1 MLTTRKTRIMRCSSA
16 LAILSLSISSLVLLP
31 GCSSDQ
37 SPLSVNSDAEQAA
50 KTLLE
55 TLSLEQKIGQM
66 IQGEIAHVT
75 PDDLRKYGLGSVLNG
90 GGSFPGGEK
99 GASIED
105 WLTLADDYY
114 QASIDTSQG
123 SAGIPVIW
131 GTDAVHG
138 HNNVIG
144 ATLFPHNI
152 GLGAAGDPAL
162 VAAISGATAREVKAT
177 GIDWIFAPTV
187 AVAQD
192 YRWGRTYESYSSDP
206 QVVSS
211 YAGGMVEAMQAE
223 GIVATTK
230 HFVGDGGTF
239 SGVDRGD
246 TRLPLNVLIEEHG
259 AGYKPAIAA
268 GVQTVMASFNS
279 WNGEKVHGNKQLL
292 TDVLRGDLGFGGFV
306 VSDWNGIGEIEGC
319 ADDNCPQ
326 AINAGIDMVMVPED
340 WLSALENLVAQVQ
353 SGEIS
358 EARIDEAVLRI
369 LKVKFESG
377 LMQRGLP
384 STQGRPLRSQ
394 VGSQEHRDLAR
405 DAVRRSLVLL
415 KNDDQMLP
423 LDPAGH
429 YLVVGEGADNI
440 GMQSG
445 GWTISW
451 QGTGNANSDFPTG
464 TSLLDGFAE
473 QVAKAGGKVYHGE
486 PVPEGIEVDAV
497 IAVYGETPYAET
509 QGDITSLAWQQPNFE
524 DLALL
529 NQYQDLPIVSV
540 FLSGRPLWV
549 NREINASTAF
559 VAAWLPGSEGAGV
572 ADVLFRNSDG
582 SVQHEFTGRL
592 PMAWPSADI
601 NGSDRD
607 LAVVDAAFARGYG
620 LTSSASQHLAFL
632 NEEPRGKPLSLDR
645 PVFAGGARGQWRLY
659 LGNRL
664 DWAIASGPRGG
675 TTKDNQLSVSV
686 IDRRMQEDARRVEW
700 TGDGKRSSQV
710 YFRADVP
717 INIES
722 MSATGGAVVM
732 DIRLIQ
738 KPVEQVK
745 MRMDC
750 TWPCNGELDITQHL
764 RSLET
769 DVWHRLA
776 ISLAC
781 FEAVGTNMGA
791 VDVPFL
797 ISTPGV
803 FTMDLAEVTLVEEV
817 SGANLLNCPTQ
828 EVASLK

>member
-1 MLTTRKTRIMRCSSA
+1 MRFFRSLAVLT
-16 LAILSLSISSLVLLP
+16 LSISSVVLH
-31 GCSSDQ
+31 GCSDDQ
-37 SPLSVNSDAEQAA
+37 SPLSNSNEAEQAA
-50 KTLLE
+50 RALLTTL
-55 TLSLEQKIGQM
+55 TLEQKVGQM

-99 GASIED
+99 NASIDD
-105 WLTLADDYY
+105 WLALADAFY
-114 QASIDTSQG
+114 QASIDTTEG

-138 HNNVIG
+138 HNNVVG

-187 AVAQD
+187 AVARD

-211 YAGGMVEAMQAE
+211 YAGGMVKAMQAE

-246 TRLPLNVLIEEHG
+246 TRLPLEVLIEEHG

-279 WNGEKVHGNKQLL
+279 WNGEKVHGNKKLL
-292 TDVLRGDLGFGGFV
+292 TDVLRGDLGFDGFV
-306 VSDWNGIGEIEGC
+306 VSDWNGIGEVEGC
-319 ADDNCPQ
+319 ADDDCPQ

-340 WLSALENLVAQVQ
+340 WLSTLENLVAQVQ
-353 SGEIS
+353 SGAIS

-369 LKVKFESG
+369 LKIKFESG

-384 STQGRPLRSQ
+384 SKQGRPLRSQ
-394 VGSQEHRDLAR
+394 VGSEEHRALAR

-415 KNDDQMLP
+415 KNDNQLLP
-423 LDPAGH
+423 LDPSGH
-429 YLVVGEGADNI
+429 YLVVGKGADNI

-451 QGTGNANSDFPTG
+451 QGTGNTNSDFPTG
-464 TSLLDGFAE
+464 TSLLDGFVE
-473 QVAKAGGKVYHGE
+473 QVAKAGGKVYHNE

-497 IAVYGETPYAET
+497 IAVYGESPYAET
-509 QGDITSLAWQQPNFE
+509 QGDISSLAWQQPNFE

-529 NQYQDLPIVSV
+529 KQYQKQGFPIVSV

-572 ADVLFRNSDG
+572 ADVLFRQADG
-582 SVQHEFTGRL
+582 SVQHEFLGRL

-607 LAVVDAAFARGYG
+607 LAVVDAAFSRGYG
-620 LTSSASQHLAFL
+620 LTSDVSQQVAVL

-645 PVFAGGARGQWRLY
+645 PVFAGGARDQWRLY

-664 DWAIASGPRGG
+664 DWVIPSGPRGG
-675 TTKDNQLSVSV
+675 STKDNQLSVSV
-686 IDRRMQEDARRVEW
+686 IDRRVQEDSRRVEW
-700 TGDGKRSSQV
+700 TGDGKRPSQI
-710 YFRADVP
+710 YFRADIP
-717 INIES
+717 INIEE
-722 MSATGGAVVM
+722 MSATGGAIVM

-738 KPVEQVK
+738 RPVDLVK

-750 TWPCNGELDITQHL
+750 TWPCSGELDVTQHL
-764 RSLET
+764 QGL
-769 DVWHRLA
+769 DIGVWHRLA
-776 ISLAC
+776 IPLAC
-781 FEAVGTNMGA
+781 FEAAGTNMGA

-797 ISTPGV
+797 MSTRGV
-803 FTMDLAEVTLVEEV
+803 FTIDLAEVTLVEKN
-817 SGANLLNCPTQ
+817 SDAKMLNCPTQ
-828 EVASLK
+828 DVASL

>member
-1 MLTTRKTRIMRCSSA
+1 MRFFRSLAVLT
-16 LAILSLSISSLVLLP
+16 LSISSVVLH
-31 GCSSDQ
+31 GCSDDQ
-37 SPLSVNSDAEQAA
+37 SPLSNSNEAEQAA
-50 KTLLE
+50 KALLTTL
-55 TLSLEQKIGQM
+55 TLEQKVGQM

-99 GASIED
+99 NASIDD
-105 WLTLADDYY
+105 WLALADAFY
-114 QASIDTSQG
+114 QASIDTTEG

-138 HNNVIG
+138 HNNVVG

-187 AVAQD
+187 AVARD

-246 TRLPLNVLIEEHG
+246 TRLPLEVLIEEHG

-279 WNGEKVHGNKQLL
+279 WNGEKVHGNKKLL
-292 TDVLRGDLGFGGFV
+292 TDVLRGDLGFDGFV
-306 VSDWNGIGEIEGC
+306 VSDWNGIGEVEGC
-319 ADDNCPQ
+319 ADDDCPQ

-340 WLSALENLVAQVQ
+340 WLSTLENLVAQVQ
-353 SGEIS
+353 SGAIS

-369 LKVKFESG
+369 LKIKFESG

-384 STQGRPLRSQ
+384 SKQGRPLRSQ
-394 VGSQEHRDLAR
+394 VGSEEHRALAR

-415 KNDDQMLP
+415 KNDNQLLP
-423 LDPAGH
+423 LDPSGH
-429 YLVVGEGADNI
+429 YLVVGKGADNI

-451 QGTGNANSDFPTG
+451 QGTGNTNSDFPTG
-464 TSLLDGFAE
+464 TSLLDGFVE
-473 QVAKAGGKVYHGE
+473 QVAKAGGKVYHNE

-497 IAVYGETPYAET
+497 IAVYGESPYAET
-509 QGDITSLAWQQPNFE
+509 QGDISSLAWQQPNFE

-529 NQYQDLPIVSV
+529 KQYQKQGFPIVSV

-572 ADVLFRNSDG
+572 ADVLFRQADG
-582 SVQHEFTGRL
+582 SVQHEFLGRL

-607 LAVVDAAFARGYG
+607 LAVVDAAFSRGYG
-620 LTSSASQHLAFL
+620 LTSDVSQLVAVL

-645 PVFAGGARGQWRLY
+645 PVFAGGARDQWRLY

-664 DWAIASGPRGG
+664 DWVIPSGPRGG
-675 TTKDNQLSVSV
+675 STKDNQLSVSV
-686 IDRRMQEDARRVEW
+686 IDRRVQEDSRRVEW
-700 TGDGKRSSQV
+700 TGDGKRPSQI
-710 YFRADVP
+710 YFRADIP
-717 INIES
+717 INIEE
-722 MSATGGAVVM
+722 MSATGGAIVM

-738 KPVEQVK
+738 RPVDLVK
-745 MRMDC
+745 IRMDC
-750 TWPCNGELDITQHL
+750 TWPCSGELDVTQHL
-764 RSLET
+764 QGL
-769 DVWHRLA
+769 DIGVWHRLA
-776 ISLAC
+776 IPLAC
-781 FEAVGTNMGA
+781 FEAAGTNMGA

-797 ISTPGV
+797 MSTRGV
-803 FTMDLAEVTLVEEV
+803 FTIDLAEVTLVEKN
-817 SGANLLNCPTQ
+817 SDAQMLNCPTQ
-828 EVASLK
+828 DVASL

>member
-1 MLTTRKTRIMRCSSA
+1 MRFFRSLAVLT
-16 LAILSLSISSLVLLP
+16 LSISSVVLH
-31 GCSSDQ
+31 GCSDDQ
-37 SPLSVNSDAEQAA
+37 SPLSNSNEAEQAA
-50 KTLLE
+50 RALLTTL
-55 TLSLEQKIGQM
+55 TLEQKVGQM

-99 GASIED
+99 NASIDD
-105 WLTLADDYY
+105 WLALADAFY
-114 QASIDTSQG
+114 QASIDTTEG

-138 HNNVIG
+138 HNNVVG

-187 AVAQD
+187 AVARD

-246 TRLPLNVLIEEHG
+246 TRLPLEVLIEEHG

-279 WNGEKVHGNKQLL
+279 WNGEKVHGNKKLL
-292 TDVLRGDLGFGGFV
+292 TDVLRGDLGFDGFV
-306 VSDWNGIGEIEGC
+306 VSDWNGIGEVEGC
-319 ADDNCPQ
+319 ADDDCPQ

-340 WLSALENLVAQVQ
+340 WLSTLENLVAQVQ
-353 SGEIS
+353 SGAIS

-369 LKVKFESG
+369 LKIKFESG

-384 STQGRPLRSQ
+384 SKQGRPLRSQ
-394 VGSQEHRDLAR
+394 VGSEEHRALAR

-415 KNDDQMLP
+415 KNDNQLLP
-423 LDPAGH
+423 LDPSGH
-429 YLVVGEGADNI
+429 YLVVGKGADNI

-451 QGTGNANSDFPTG
+451 QGTGNTNSDFPTG
-464 TSLLDGFAE
+464 TSLLDGFVE
-473 QVAKAGGKVYHGE
+473 QVAKAGGKVYHNE

-497 IAVYGETPYAET
+497 IAVYGESPYAET
-509 QGDITSLAWQQPNFE
+509 QGDISSLAWQQPNFE

-529 NQYQDLPIVSV
+529 KQYQKQGFPIVSV

-572 ADVLFRNSDG
+572 ADVLFRQADG
-582 SVQHEFTGRL
+582 SVQHEFLGRL

-607 LAVVDAAFARGYG
+607 LAVVDAAFSRGYG
-620 LTSSASQHLAFL
+620 LTSDVSQQVAAL

-645 PVFAGGARGQWRLY
+645 PVFAGGARDQWRLY

-664 DWAIASGPRGG
+664 DWVIPSGPRGG
-675 TTKDNQLSVSV
+675 STKDNQLSVSV
-686 IDRRMQEDARRVEW
+686 IDRRVQEDSRRVEW
-700 TGDGKRSSQV
+700 TGDGKRPSQI
-710 YFRADVP
+710 YFRADIP
-717 INIES
+717 INIEE
-722 MSATGGAVVM
+722 MSATGGAIVM

-738 KPVEQVK
+738 RPVDLVK

-750 TWPCNGELDITQHL
+750 TWPCSGELDVTQHL
-764 RSLET
+764 QGL
-769 DVWHRLA
+769 DIGVWHRLA
-776 ISLAC
+776 IPLAC
-781 FEAVGTNMGA
+781 FEAAGTNMGA

-797 ISTPGV
+797 MSTRGV
-803 FTMDLAEVTLVEEV
+803 FTIDLAEVTLVEKN
-817 SGANLLNCPTQ
+817 SDAQMLNCPTQ
-828 EVASLK
+828 DVASL

>member
-1 MLTTRKTRIMRCSSA
+1 MTFLRAFAVLTLT
-16 LAILSLSISSLVLLP
+16 ISSLLLTA
-31 GCSSDQ
+31 CSGDQ
-37 SPLSVNSDAEQAA
+37 ASSLAENDSEKAA
-50 KTLLE
+50 RALLE
-55 TLSLEQKIGQM
+55 TLSLEQKVGQM

-90 GGSFPGGEK
+90 GGSFPEGDK
-99 GASIED
+99 NASIDD
-105 WLTLADDYY
+105 WVALADAYY
-114 QASIDTSQG
+114 LSSIDTSEG

-138 HNNVIG
+138 HNNVVG
-144 ATLFPHNI
+144 ATIFPHNI

-187 AVAQD
+187 AVARD

-206 QVVSS
+206 ELVAS

-239 SGVDRGD
+239 AGIDRGD
-246 TRLPLNVLIEEHG
+246 TRLPLDVLINEHG

-279 WNGEKVHGNKQLL
+279 WNGEKVHGNRELL
-292 TDVLRGDLGFGGFV
+292 TDVLRGDLGFDGFV
-306 VSDWNGIGEIEGC
+306 VSDWNGIGEVVGC
-319 ADDNCPQ
+319 GDDDCPQ

-340 WLSALENLVAQVQ
+340 WLSTLENIVAQVQ
-353 SGEIS
+353 SGVIS

-369 LKVKFESG
+369 LKIKFESG
-377 LMQRGLP
+377 LMQRELP
-384 STQGRPLRSQ
+384 SKEGRPLRSQ
-394 VGSQEHRDLAR
+394 VGSDEHRALAR

-415 KNDDQMLP
+415 KNDNQLLP

-429 YLVVGEGADNI
+429 YLVVGSGADNI

-451 QGTGNANSDFPTG
+451 QGTGNSNEDFPIG
-464 TSLLDGFAE
+464 TSLLEGFAE
-473 QVAKAGGKVYHGE
+473 QVAKAGGKIYHDE
-486 PVPEGIEVDAV
+486 TVPEGTQIDAV
-497 IAVYGETPYAET
+497 IAVFGERPYAET
-509 QGDITSLAWQQPNFE
+509 QGDITSLAWQQPNYD
-524 DLALL
+524 DLNLL
-529 NQYQDLPIVSV
+529 KQYQDQGLSIVSI

-572 ADVLFRNSDG
+572 SDVLFRDTDG
-582 SVQHEFTGRL
+582 SVQYEFLGRL

-607 LAVVDAAFARGYG
+607 LAVVDVAFPRGYG
-620 LTSSASQHLAFL
+620 LTSETQQQVAIL

-645 PVFAGGARGQWRLY
+645 PVFAGGARDQWRLY

-664 DWAIASGPRGG
+664 DWVIPSGPRGG
-675 TTKDNQLSVSV
+675 ATKDSQLSVSV
-686 IDRRMQEDARRVEW
+686 IDRRVQEDARRVEW
-700 TGDGKRSSQV
+700 TGDGKRPSQI
-710 YFRADVP
+710 YFRADIP
-717 INIES
+717 INIED
-722 MSATGGAVVM
+722 MTATGGMLVM
-732 DIRLIQ
+732 DIRMIK
-738 KPVEQVK
+738 KPAERVK
-745 MRMDC
+745 MRIDC
-750 TWPCNGELDITQHL
+750 TWPCHGELDVTEHL
-764 RSLET
+764 QRL
-769 DVWHRLA
+769 DVGVWHRLA
-776 ISLAC
+776 IPLAC
-781 FEAVGTNMGA
+781 FEAAGTNMSA

-797 ISTPGV
+797 MSTSGAL
-803 FTMDLAEVTLVEEV
+803 TIDLAEVTLVEKN
-817 SGANLLNCPTQ
+817 ADAKLLSCSTP
-828 EVASLK
+828 EVASLY

>member
-1 MLTTRKTRIMRCSSA
+1 MRFFRSLAVLT
-16 LAILSLSISSLVLLP
+16 LSISSVVLH
-31 GCSSDQ
+31 GCSDDQ
-37 SPLSVNSDAEQAA
+37 SPLSNSNEAEQAA
-50 KTLLE
+50 RALLTTL
-55 TLSLEQKIGQM
+55 TLEQKVGQM

-99 GASIED
+99 NASIDD
-105 WLTLADDYY
+105 WLALADAFY
-114 QASIDTSQG
+114 QASIDTTEG

-138 HNNVIG
+138 HNNVVG

-187 AVAQD
+187 AVARD

-246 TRLPLNVLIEEHG
+246 TRLPLEVLIEEHG

-279 WNGEKVHGNKQLL
+279 WNGEKVHGNKKLL
-292 TDVLRGDLGFGGFV
+292 TDVLRGDLGFDGFV
-306 VSDWNGIGEIEGC
+306 VSDWNGIGEVEGC
-319 ADDNCPQ
+319 ADDDCPQ

-340 WLSALENLVAQVQ
+340 WLSTLENLVAQVQ
-353 SGEIS
+353 SGAIS

-369 LKVKFESG
+369 LKIKFESG

-384 STQGRPLRSQ
+384 SKQGRPLRSQ
-394 VGSQEHRDLAR
+394 VGSEEHRALAR

-415 KNDDQMLP
+415 KNDNQLLP
-423 LDPAGH
+423 LDPSGH
-429 YLVVGEGADNI
+429 YLVVGKGADNI

-451 QGTGNANSDFPTG
+451 QGTGNTNSDFPTG
-464 TSLLDGFAE
+464 TSLLDGFVE
-473 QVAKAGGKVYHGE
+473 QVAKAGGEVYHNE

-497 IAVYGETPYAET
+497 IAVYGESPYAET
-509 QGDITSLAWQQPNFE
+509 QGDISSLAWQQPNFE

-529 NQYQDLPIVSV
+529 KQYQKQGFPIVSV

-572 ADVLFRNSDG
+572 ADVLFRQADG
-582 SVQHEFTGRL
+582 SVQHEFLGCL

-607 LAVVDAAFARGYG
+607 LAVVDAAFSRGYG
-620 LTSSASQHLAFL
+620 LTSDVSQQVAVL

-645 PVFAGGARGQWRLY
+645 PVFAGGARDQWRLY

-664 DWAIASGPRGG
+664 DWVIPSGPRGG
-675 TTKDNQLSVSV
+675 STKDNQLSVSV
-686 IDRRMQEDARRVEW
+686 IDRRVQEDSRRVEW
-700 TGDGKRSSQV
+700 TGDGKRPSQI
-710 YFRADVP
+710 YFRADIP
-717 INIES
+717 INIEE
-722 MSATGGAVVM
+722 MSATGGAIVM

-738 KPVEQVK
+738 RPVDLVK

-750 TWPCNGELDITQHL
+750 TWPCSGELDVTQHL
-764 RSLET
+764 QGL
-769 DVWHRLA
+769 DIGVWHRLA
-776 ISLAC
+776 IPLAC
-781 FEAVGTNMGA
+781 FEAAGTNMGA

-797 ISTPGV
+797 MSTRGV
-803 FTMDLAEVTLVEEV
+803 FTIDLAEVTLVEKN
-817 SGANLLNCPTQ
+817 SDAKMLNCPTQ
-828 EVASLK
+828 DVASL

>member
-1 MLTTRKTRIMRCSSA
+1 
-16 LAILSLSISSLVLLP
+16 VLH
-31 GCSSDQ
+31 GCSDDQ
-37 SPLSVNSDAEQAA
+37 SPLSNSNEAEQAA
-50 KTLLE
+50 RALLTTL
-55 TLSLEQKIGQM
+55 TLEQKVGQM

-99 GASIED
+99 NASIDD
-105 WLTLADDYY
+105 WLALADAFY
-114 QASIDTSQG
+114 QASIDTTEG

-138 HNNVIG
+138 HNNVVG

-187 AVAQD
+187 AVARD

-246 TRLPLNVLIEEHG
+246 TRLPLEVLIDEHG

-279 WNGEKVHGNKQLL
+279 WNGEKVHGNKKLL
-292 TDVLRGDLGFGGFV
+292 TDVLRGDLGFDGFV
-306 VSDWNGIGEIEGC
+306 VSDWNGIGEVEGC
-319 ADDNCPQ
+319 ADDDCPQ

-340 WLSALENLVAQVQ
+340 WLSTLENLVAQVQ
-353 SGEIS
+353 SGAIS

-369 LKVKFESG
+369 LKIKFESG

-384 STQGRPLRSQ
+384 SKQGRPLRSQ
-394 VGSQEHRDLAR
+394 VGSEEHRALAR

-415 KNDDQMLP
+415 KNDNQLLP
-423 LDPAGH
+423 LDPSGH
-429 YLVVGEGADNI
+429 YLVVGKGADNI

-451 QGTGNANSDFPTG
+451 QGTGNTNSDFPTG
-464 TSLLDGFAE
+464 TSLLDGFVE
-473 QVAKAGGKVYHGE
+473 QVAKAGGKVYHNE

-497 IAVYGETPYAET
+497 IAVYGESPYAET
-509 QGDITSLAWQQPNFE
+509 QGDISSLAWQQPNFE

-529 NQYQDLPIVSV
+529 KQYQKQGFPIVSV

-572 ADVLFRNSDG
+572 ADVLFRQADG
-582 SVQHEFTGRL
+582 SVQHEFLGRL

-607 LAVVDAAFARGYG
+607 LAVVDAAFSRGYG
-620 LTSSASQHLAFL
+620 LTSDVSQQVAVL

-645 PVFAGGARGQWRLY
+645 PVFAGGARDQWRLY

-664 DWAIASGPRGG
+664 DWVIPSGPRGG
-675 TTKDNQLSVSV
+675 STKDNQLSVSD
-686 IDRRMQEDARRVEW
+686 IDRRVQEDSRRVEW
-700 TGDGKRSSQV
+700 TGDGKRPSQI
-710 YFRADVP
+710 YFRADIP
-717 INIES
+717 INIEE
-722 MSATGGAVVM
+722 MSATGGAIVM

-738 KPVEQVK
+738 RPVDLVK

-750 TWPCNGELDITQHL
+750 TWPCSGELDVTQHL
-764 RSLET
+764 QGL
-769 DVWHRLA
+769 DIGVWHRLA
-776 ISLAC
+776 IPLAC
-781 FEAVGTNMGA
+781 FEAAGTNMGA

-797 ISTPGV
+797 MSTRGV
-803 FTMDLAEVTLVEEV
+803 FTIDLAEVTLVEKN
-817 SGANLLNCPTQ
+817 SDAQMLNCPTQ
-828 EVASLK
+828 DVASL

>member
-1 MLTTRKTRIMRCSSA
+1 MRFFRSLALLT
-16 LAILSLSISSLVLLP
+16 LSISSVVLH
-31 GCSSDQ
+31 GCSDDQ
-37 SPLSVNSDAEQAA
+37 SPLSNSNEAEQAA
-50 KTLLE
+50 RALLTTL
-55 TLSLEQKIGQM
+55 TLEQKVGQM

-99 GASIED
+99 NASIDD
-105 WLTLADDYY
+105 WLALADAFY
-114 QASIDTSQG
+114 QASIDTTEG

-138 HNNVIG
+138 HNNVVG

-187 AVAQD
+187 AVARD

-246 TRLPLNVLIEEHG
+246 TRLPLEVLIEEHG

-279 WNGEKVHGNKQLL
+279 WNGEKVHGNKKLL
-292 TDVLRGDLGFGGFV
+292 TDVLRGDLGFDGFV
-306 VSDWNGIGEIEGC
+306 VSDWNGIGEVEGC
-319 ADDNCPQ
+319 ADDDCPQ

-340 WLSALENLVAQVQ
+340 WLSTLENLVAQVQ
-353 SGEIS
+353 SGAIS

-369 LKVKFESG
+369 LKIKFESG

-384 STQGRPLRSQ
+384 SKQGRPLRSQ
-394 VGSQEHRDLAR
+394 VGSEEHRALAR

-415 KNDDQMLP
+415 KNDNQLLP
-423 LDPAGH
+423 LDPSGH
-429 YLVVGEGADNI
+429 YLVVGKGADNI

-451 QGTGNANSDFPTG
+451 QGTGNTNSDFPTG
-464 TSLLDGFAE
+464 TSLLDGFVE
-473 QVAKAGGKVYHGE
+473 QVAKAGGKVYHNE

-497 IAVYGETPYAET
+497 IAVYGESPYAET
-509 QGDITSLAWQQPNFE
+509 QGDISSLAWQQPNFE

-529 NQYQDLPIVSV
+529 KQYQEQGFPIVSV

-572 ADVLFRNSDG
+572 ADVLFRQADG
-582 SVQHEFTGRL
+582 SVQHEFLGRL

-607 LAVVDAAFARGYG
+607 LAVVDAAFSRGYG
-620 LTSSASQHLAFL
+620 LTSDVSQQVALL

-645 PVFAGGARGQWRLY
+645 PVFAGGARDQWRLY

-664 DWAIASGPRGG
+664 DWVIPSGPRGG
-675 TTKDNQLSVSV
+675 STKDNQLSVSV
-686 IDRRMQEDARRVEW
+686 IDRRVQEDSRRVEW
-700 TGDGKRSSQV
+700 TGDGKRPSQI
-710 YFRADVP
+710 YFRADIP
-717 INIES
+717 INIEE
-722 MSATGGAVVM
+722 MSATGGAIVM

-738 KPVEQVK
+738 RPVDLVK

-750 TWPCNGELDITQHL
+750 TWPCSGELDVTQHL
-764 RSLET
+764 QGL
-769 DVWHRLA
+769 DIGVWHRLA
-776 ISLAC
+776 IPLAC
-781 FEAVGTNMGA
+781 FEAAGTNMGA

-797 ISTPGV
+797 MSTRGV
-803 FTMDLAEVTLVEEV
+803 FTIDLAEVTLVEKN
-817 SGANLLNCPTQ
+817 SDAKMLNCPTQ
-828 EVASLK
+828 DVASL

>member
-1 MLTTRKTRIMRCSSA
+1 MRFFRSLAVLT
-16 LAILSLSISSLVLLP
+16 LSISSVVLH
-31 GCSSDQ
+31 GCSDDQ
-37 SPLSVNSDAEQAA
+37 SPLSNSNEAEQAA
-50 KTLLE
+50 RALLTTL
-55 TLSLEQKIGQM
+55 TLEQKVGQM

-99 GASIED
+99 NASIDD
-105 WLTLADDYY
+105 WLALADAFY
-114 QASIDTSQG
+114 QASIDTTEG

-138 HNNVIG
+138 HNNVVG

-177 GIDWIFAPTV
+177 GIDCIFAPTV
-187 AVAQD
+187 AVARD

-246 TRLPLNVLIEEHG
+246 TRLPLEVLIEEHG

-279 WNGEKVHGNKQLL
+279 WNGEKVHGNKKLL
-292 TDVLRGDLGFGGFV
+292 TVVLRGDLGFDGFV
-306 VSDWNGIGEIEGC
+306 VSDWNGIGEVEGC
-319 ADDNCPQ
+319 ADDDCPQ

-340 WLSALENLVAQVQ
+340 WLSTLENLVAQVQ
-353 SGEIS
+353 SGAIS

-369 LKVKFESG
+369 LKIKFESG

-384 STQGRPLRSQ
+384 SKQGRPLRSQ
-394 VGSQEHRDLAR
+394 VGSEEHRALAR

-415 KNDDQMLP
+415 KNDNQLLP
-423 LDPAGH
+423 LDPSGH
-429 YLVVGEGADNI
+429 YLVVGKGADNI

-451 QGTGNANSDFPTG
+451 QGTGNTNSDFPTG
-464 TSLLDGFAE
+464 TSLLDGFVE
-473 QVAKAGGKVYHGE
+473 QVAKAGGKVYHNE

-497 IAVYGETPYAET
+497 IAVYGESPYAET
-509 QGDITSLAWQQPNFE
+509 QGDISSLAWQQPNFE

-529 NQYQDLPIVSV
+529 KQYQKQGFPIVSV

-572 ADVLFRNSDG
+572 ADVLFRQADG
-582 SVQHEFTGRL
+582 SVQHEFLGRL

-607 LAVVDAAFARGYG
+607 LAVVDAAFSRGYG
-620 LTSSASQHLAFL
+620 LTSDVSQKVAVL

-645 PVFAGGARGQWRLY
+645 PVFAGGARDQWRLY

-664 DWAIASGPRGG
+664 DWVIPSGPRGG
-675 TTKDNQLSVSV
+675 STKDNQLSVSV
-686 IDRRMQEDARRVEW
+686 IDRRVQEDSRRVEW
-700 TGDGKRSSQV
+700 TGDGKRPSQI
-710 YFRADVP
+710 YFRADIP
-717 INIES
+717 INIEE
-722 MSATGGAVVM
+722 MSATGGAIVM

-738 KPVEQVK
+738 RPVDLVK

-750 TWPCNGELDITQHL
+750 TWPCSGELDVTQQL
-764 RSLET
+764 QGL
-769 DVWHRLA
+769 DIGVWHRLA
-776 ISLAC
+776 IPLAC
-781 FEAVGTNMGA
+781 FEAAGTNMGA

-797 ISTPGV
+797 MSTRGV
-803 FTMDLAEVTLVEEV
+803 FTIDLAEVTLVEKN
-817 SGANLLNCPTQ
+817 SDAKMLNCPTQ
-828 EVASLK
+828 DVASL

>member
-1 MLTTRKTRIMRCSSA
+1 FRSLAVLT
-16 LAILSLSISSLVLLP
+16 LSISSVVLH
-31 GCSSDQ
+31 GCSDDQ
-37 SPLSVNSDAEQAA
+37 SPLSNSNEAEQAA
-50 KTLLE
+50 RALLTTL
-55 TLSLEQKIGQM
+55 TLEQKVGQM

-99 GASIED
+99 NASIDD
-105 WLTLADDYY
+105 WLALADAFY
-114 QASIDTSQG
+114 QASIDTTEG

-138 HNNVIG
+138 HNNVVG

-187 AVAQD
+187 AVARD

-246 TRLPLNVLIEEHG
+246 TRLPLEVLIEEHG

-279 WNGEKVHGNKQLL
+279 WNGEKVHGNKKLL
-292 TDVLRGDLGFGGFV
+292 TDVLRGDLGFDGFV
-306 VSDWNGIGEIEGC
+306 VSDWNGIGEVEGC
-319 ADDNCPQ
+319 ADDDCPQ

-340 WLSALENLVAQVQ
+340 WLSTLENLVAQVQ
-353 SGEIS
+353 SGAIS

-369 LKVKFESG
+369 LKIKFESG

-384 STQGRPLRSQ
+384 SKQGRPLRSQ
-394 VGSQEHRDLAR
+394 VGSEEHRALAR

-415 KNDDQMLP
+415 KNDNQLLP
-423 LDPAGH
+423 LDPSGH
-429 YLVVGEGADNI
+429 YLVVGKGADNI

-451 QGTGNANSDFPTG
+451 QGTGNTNSDFPTG
-464 TSLLDGFAE
+464 TSLLDGFVE
-473 QVAKAGGKVYHGE
+473 QVAKAGGEVYHNE

-497 IAVYGETPYAET
+497 IAVYGESPYAET
-509 QGDITSLAWQQPNFE
+509 QGDISSLAWQQPNFE

-529 NQYQDLPIVSV
+529 KQYQKQGFPIVSV

-572 ADVLFRNSDG
+572 ADVLFRQADG
-582 SVQHEFTGRL
+582 SVQHEFLGRL

-607 LAVVDAAFARGYG
+607 LAVVDAAFSRGYG
-620 LTSSASQHLAFL
+620 LTSDVSQQVAVL

-645 PVFAGGARGQWRLY
+645 PVFAGGARDQWRLY

-664 DWAIASGPRGG
+664 DWVIPSGPRGG
-675 TTKDNQLSVSV
+675 STKDNQLSVSV
-686 IDRRMQEDARRVEW
+686 IDRRVQEDSRRVEW
-700 TGDGKRSSQV
+700 TGDGKRPSQI
-710 YFRADVP
+710 YFRADIP
-717 INIES
+717 INIEE
-722 MSATGGAVVM
+722 MSATGGAIVM

-738 KPVEQVK
+738 RPVDLVK

-750 TWPCNGELDITQHL
+750 TWPCSGELDVTQHL
-764 RSLET
+764 QGL
-769 DVWHRLA
+769 DIGVWHRLA
-776 ISLAC
+776 IPLAC
-781 FEAVGTNMGA
+781 FEAAGTNMGA

-797 ISTPGV
+797 MSTRGV
-803 FTMDLAEVTLVEEV
+803 FTIDLAEVTLVEKN
-817 SGANLLNCPTQ
+817 SDAQMLNCPTQ
-828 EVASLK
+828 DVASL

>member
-1 MLTTRKTRIMRCSSA
+1 
-16 LAILSLSISSLVLLP
+16 VLH
-31 GCSSDQ
+31 GCSDDQ
-37 SPLSVNSDAEQAA
+37 SPLSNSNEAEQAA
-50 KTLLE
+50 KALLT
-55 TLSLEQKIGQM
+55 TLSLEQKVGQM

-99 GASIED
+99 NASIDD
-105 WLTLADDYY
+105 WLALADAFY
-114 QASIDTSQG
+114 QASIDTTEG

-138 HNNVIG
+138 HNNVVG

-187 AVAQD
+187 AVARD

-246 TRLPLNVLIEEHG
+246 TRLPLEVLIEEHG

-279 WNGEKVHGNKQLL
+279 WNGEKVHGNKKLL
-292 TDVLRGDLGFGGFV
+292 TDVLRGDLGFDGFV
-306 VSDWNGIGEIEGC
+306 VSDWNGIGEVEGC
-319 ADDNCPQ
+319 ADDDCPQ

-340 WLSALENLVAQVQ
+340 WLSTLENLVAQVQ
-353 SGEIS
+353 SGAIS

-369 LKVKFESG
+369 LKIKFESG

-384 STQGRPLRSQ
+384 SKQGRPLRSQ
-394 VGSQEHRDLAR
+394 VGSEEHRALAR

-415 KNDDQMLP
+415 KNDNQLLP
-423 LDPAGH
+423 LDPSGH
-429 YLVVGEGADNI
+429 YLVVGKGADNI

-451 QGTGNANSDFPTG
+451 QGTGNTNSDFPTG
-464 TSLLDGFAE
+464 TSLLDGFVE
-473 QVAKAGGKVYHGE
+473 QVAKAGGKVYHNE

-497 IAVYGETPYAET
+497 IAVYGESPYAET
-509 QGDITSLAWQQPNFE
+509 QGDISSLAWQQPNFE

-529 NQYQDLPIVSV
+529 KQYQKQGFPIVSV

-572 ADVLFRNSDG
+572 ADVLFRQADG
-582 SVQHEFTGRL
+582 SVQHEFLGRL

-607 LAVVDAAFARGYG
+607 LAVVDAAFSRGYG
-620 LTSSASQHLAFL
+620 LTSDVSQQVAVL

-645 PVFAGGARGQWRLY
+645 PVFAGGARDQWRLY

-664 DWAIASGPRGG
+664 DWVIPSGPRGG
-675 TTKDNQLSVSV
+675 STKDNQLSVSV
-686 IDRRMQEDARRVEW
+686 IDRRVQEDSRRVEW
-700 TGDGKRSSQV
+700 TGDGKRPSQI
-710 YFRADVP
+710 YFRADIP
-717 INIES
+717 INIEE
-722 MSATGGAVVM
+722 MSATGGAIVM

-738 KPVEQVK
+738 RPVDLVK

-750 TWPCNGELDITQHL
+750 TWPCSGELDVTQHL
-764 RSLET
+764 QGL
-769 DVWHRLA
+769 DIGVWHRLA
-776 ISLAC
+776 IPLAC
-781 FEAVGTNMGA
+781 FEAAGTNMGA

-797 ISTPGV
+797 MSTRGV
-803 FTMDLAEVTLVEEV
+803 FTIDLAEVTLVEKN
-817 SGANLLNCPTQ
+817 SDAQMLNCPTQ
-828 EVASLK
+828 DVASL

>member
-1 MLTTRKTRIMRCSSA
+1 MRMLHTI
-16 LAILSLSISSLVLLP
+16 AILTLSISCAGVLLV

-37 SPLSVNSDAEQAA
+37 SQVSEVSDAEQAA
-50 KTLLE
+50 KALLE
-55 TLSLEQKIGQM
+55 TLTLEQKVGQM
-66 IQGEIAHVT
+66 VQGEIAHVT

-99 GASIED
+99 NASIED
-105 WLTLADDYY
+105 WLALADAYY

-187 AVAQD
+187 AVARD
-192 YRWGRTYESYSSDP
+192 YRWVRTYESYSSDA
-206 QVVSS
+206 QVVAS

-239 SGVDRGD
+239 AGIDRGD
-246 TRLPLNVLIEEHG
+246 TRVPLEVLIEEHG

-279 WNGEKVHGNKQLL
+279 WNGEKVHGHKELL
-292 TDVLRGDLGFGGFV
+292 TDVLRGDLGFDGFV
-306 VSDWNGIGEIEGC
+306 VSDWNGIGEVDGC
-319 ADDNCPQ
+319 ADDDCPQ

-340 WLSALENLVAQVQ
+340 WRSTLVNLVEQVQ
-353 SGEIS
+353 SGVIS

-369 LKVKFESG
+369 LKIKFESG

-384 STQGRPLRSQ
+384 SAEGRPLRSQ

-405 DAVRRSLVLL
+405 EAVRRSLVLL
-415 KNDDQMLP
+415 KNENQLLP

-429 YLVVGEGADNI
+429 YLVVGQGADNI

-451 QGTGNANSDFPTG
+451 QGTGNSNADFPSG
-464 TSLLDGFAE
+464 SSLLDGFVE
-473 QVAKAGGKVYHGE
+473 QVVKAGGKVYHDE
-486 PVPEGIEVDAV
+486 AVPEGIELDAV
-497 IAVYGETPYAET
+497 IAVFGETPYAET
-509 QGDITSLAWQQPNFE
+509 QGDISSLAWQQPNFT
-524 DLALL
+524 DLELL
-529 NQYQDLPIVSV
+529 KQYQDMPIVSV

-549 NREINASTAF
+549 NREINVSSAF

-572 ADVLFRNSDG
+572 ADVLFRNADG
-582 SVQHEFTGRL
+582 SVQYEFSGRL

-601 NGSDRD
+601 NDSNRD
-607 LAVVDAAFARGYG
+607 LPVIDEAFPRGYG
-620 LTSSASQHLAFL
+620 LTSESSLEVVALP
-632 NEEPRGKPLSLDR
+632 EEPRGKPLSLDR

-664 DWAIASGPRGG
+664 DWAIAAGPRGG
-675 TTKDNQLSVSV
+675 TTKDDQLSVSV
-686 IDRRMQEDARRVEW
+686 IDRRVQEDSRRVEW
-700 TGDGKRSSQV
+700 SGDGKRSSQV
-710 YFRADVP
+710 YFRANIP

-722 MSATGGAVVM
+722 MSATGGALVM
-732 DIRLIQ
+732 DVRLIDQ
-738 KPVEQVK
+738 PVDQVK

-750 TWPCNGELDITQHL
+750 TWPCSGELDVTQHL
-764 RSLET
+764 QSLET
-769 DVWHRLA
+769 NMWHRLA
-776 ISLAC
+776 IPLAC
-781 FEAVGTNMGA
+781 FEAAGTNMSA

-797 ISTPGV
+797 MSTKGA
-803 FTMDLAEVTLVEEV
+803 FTIDVAEVTLVEEN
-817 SGANLLNCPTQ
+817 SDAKLLSCATP
-828 EVASLK
+828 EVASLY